1 MWVMNESP
9 FFGAKTPGKYWE
21 TGNIFLSH
29 YLMIIKIG
37 FINDDEVVRM

>member
-1 MWVMNESP
+1 MKVHFLVLKLQENIERLETFFSP
-9 FFGAKTPGKYWE
+9 K
-21 TGNIFLSH
+21 